1 LGLEAQRDASG
12 SHEQQQKLE
21 RLISAISQPDWLK
34 VSSNKHKLPKEGHR
48 EVTDTAIQDIGLRL
62 IKKIQAGE
70 FDPQKG
76 KISHFVK
83 NSISFRQKDAAKKY
97 QGKSSF
103 VRQGKKNYIKFVS
116 SDTFFPDSQFD
127 DTDKSGSL
135 FDVYQSL
142 ETSLLLSQQ
151 IIDCIKEDPDKIFR
165 QKHMRKRPKANFR
178 AIALLRVYGYNWQEI
193 AEYLGTQLKATA
205 RFHDRCLQ
213 EFAPTIREYL
223 QS

>member
-1 LGLEAQRDASG
+1 MTNQEKHSSDKTKPTTSAERDNEIDRLGLEAQRDASG

-83 NSISFRQKDAAKKY
+83 NSIS
-97 QGKSSF
+97 SSALCC
-103 VRQGKKNYIKFVS
+103 S
-116 SDTFFPDSQFD
+116 
-127 DTDKSGSL
+127 
-135 FDVYQSL
+135 
-142 ETSLLLSQQ
+142 TSFIRL
-151 IIDCIKEDPDKIFR
+151 I
-165 QKHMRKRPKANFR
+165 
-178 AIALLRVYGYNWQEI
+178 RVPS
-193 AEYLGTQLKATA
+193 
-205 RFHDRCLQ
+205 RCL
-213 EFAPTIREYL
+213 TR
-223 QS
+223 